1 MRSDSMLLPLARP
14 PLTNLPQLFRNVD
27 FGTELRNRAVD
38 RAAAHNRIDCTRGVL
53 CSFEV
58 EQDLESTAHKLC
70 FFKVD
75 KNNFGRVV
83 RPLDISTDIMMNNN
97 LNIR

>member
-1 MRSDSMLLPLARP
+1 MLLPLARP
-14 PLTNLPQLFRNVD
+14 PLTILPQLFRNVD
-27 FGTELRNRAVD
+27 VGTELRNRAVD

-83 RPLDISTDIMMNNN
+83 RPLDNSTAIMIHNN
-97 LNIR
+97 LNMR

>member
-1 MRSDSMLLPLARP
+1 MLLPLA

>member
-1 MRSDSMLLPLARP
+1 MRGA
-14 PLTNLPQLFRNVD
+14 
-27 FGTELRNRAVD
+27 
-38 RAAAHNRIDCTRGVL
+38 L